1 MSFFDSK
8 LEVLDF
14 QLTQYGKH
22 LLSLGKLNPNYYA
35 FYDQDVI
42 YDYQYAGITE
52 SQNSIEPRI
61 QENTPRLKTQYIF
74 HGAETELANGYDLI
88 NTKNKLLFYDHIGT
102 SKYEGTN
109 TPTWDVKILNNS
121 ILSSTPYFT
130 SSFNKIINLPQLNLN
145 LDYDL
150 YYVDSKKIELAFG
163 GLSGSALALLSGDND
178 GNPDEEFT
186 PSDIETQ
193 IQAFFN
199 NETNIIGPYEDDN
212 FVAIEQ
218 KDFVID
224 VLENNSFDEKDSFE
238 IEVFEYIT
246 TSSGSNPEDNLK
258 QLYFFQNYY
267 DKIKN
272 NIMLNATEVLS
283 QARNITLTNDYVEYY
298 FNLKNDNFIS
308 NDVVCKHI
316 DNGIYNL
323 KQKNKYKNIIKCK
336 NTTTATSPALPS
348 SIQLEEKCDV

>member
-74 HGAETELANGYDLI
+74 HGAETELDNSYVPI

-102 SKYEGTN
+102 SKYEGEN
-109 TPTWDVKILNNS
+109 IPTWDIKVLNNT
-121 ILSSTPYFT
+121 ISSSVPYFT
-130 SSFNKIINLPQLNLN
+130 SSFNKIINLPQINLS

-150 YYVDSKKIELAFG
+150 FYIKKENVIIQNNDIMLEELQPENYLSLITTYFTENESLVFG
-163 GLSGSALALLSGDND
+163 
-178 GNPDEEFT
+178 E
-186 PSDIETQ
+186 
-193 IQAFFN
+193 
-199 NETNIIGPYEDDN
+199 YEDEAY
-212 FVAIEQ
+212 VAVEQ
-218 KDFVID
+218 KNFVID
-224 VLENNSFDEKDSFE
+224 IVENNNLDEKDSFE
-238 IEVFEYIT
+238 IEVFEYT
-246 TSSGSNPEDNLK
+246 DSSEDNIK
-258 QLYFFQNYY
+258 QLYFFQNYFTKTVKNDILLDS
-267 DKIKN
+267 DKILA
-272 NIMLNATEVLS
+272 NIP
-283 QARNITLTNDYVEYY
+283 NIDITPDYVEYY
-298 FNLKNDNFIS
+298 FNIITDNFIS

-316 DNGIYNL
+316 DNGVYNL
-323 KQKNKYKNIIKCK
+323 KAKSKYKNVIKCK
-336 NTTTATSPALPS
+336 QVATGVSPNMPA
-348 SIQLEEKCDV
+348 IQQSKESCDV